1 MDLSESLYTEF
12 AEDSEKKTIITDLI
26 YLSETYK
33 GLNTADFTL
42 ALSENISNI
51 EKLNKE
57 KIKKELILQNQNEL
71 QDEEKEI
78 EYQKQFAEKL
88 KKLRT
93 GDYNE

>member
-1 MDLSESLYTEF
+1 MKME
-12 AEDSEKKTIITDLI
+12 EKEIITDLI
-26 YLSETYK
+26 YISDTYK
-33 GLNTADFTL
+33 GLKTVDFAL

-51 EKLNKE
+51 EKFNRE

-93 GDYNE
+93 GDYN